1 VVVGGGKRNIDVCR
15 VGFGL
20 RVSSRRLGCKRA
32 EIPAKRALTLLDA
45 LFDGALED
53 AAQREK
59 LKPFD
64 AVVKEAGQQALP
76 RSARQALSPRE
87 QIHVIAEIKR
97 ASPSKGKLSEIPDPV
112 LLAMD
117 YQAGGASA
125 ISVLT
130 EQRRFGG
137 SLEDLSQV
145 SHHVSIPVLRK
156 DFLKTDYQV
165 AEARA
170 HGADWILLILAHL
183 SDDEAVALMATARSF
198 GMDCLVE
205 THTDVE
211 VKRAVGIG
219 AEIIGIN
226 ARDLATFELNP
237 ALFGSLV
244 HLIPEGTIRIAE
256 SAVANSQ
263 DVQRYREEGAHA
275 VLVGEAL
282 VTRSKPQDRVREF
295 VKA

>member
-1 VVVGGGKRNIDVCR
+1 
-15 VGFGL
+15 
-20 RVSSRRLGCKRA
+20 
-32 EIPAKRALTLLDA
+32 LLDA
-45 LFDGALED
+45 LFEGALLD
-53 AAQREK
+53 AAEREK
-59 LKPFD
+59 VTPLNQ
-64 AVVKEAGQQALP
+64 VVEAARTQVPP
-76 RSARQALSPRE
+76 RSARDALAPRE

-97 ASPSKGKLSEIPDPV
+97 ASPSKGELSEIPDPIE
-112 LLAMD
+112 LALD
-117 YQAGGASA
+117 YQRGGASA

-137 SLEDLSQV
+137 SLADLSQV
-145 SHHVSIPVLRK
+145 SAHVSVPVLRK
-156 DFLKTDYQV
+156 DFLKTEYQV

-183 SDDEAVALMATARSF
+183 SDAEAVGMMAAARGF

-205 THTDVE
+205 THTEDE
-211 VKRAVGIG
+211 VRRAVDIG

-237 ALFGSLV
+237 DLFGSLA

-263 DVQRYREEGAHA
+263 DVARYREEGAHA

-282 VTRSKPQDRVREF
+282 VTRSNPQDRVREF